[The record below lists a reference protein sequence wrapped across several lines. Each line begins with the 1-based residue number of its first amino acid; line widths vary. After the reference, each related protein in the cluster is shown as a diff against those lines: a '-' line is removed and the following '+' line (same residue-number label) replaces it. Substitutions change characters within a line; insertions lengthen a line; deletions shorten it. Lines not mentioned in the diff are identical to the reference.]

1 MNISWFNLLTLDQKC
16 EMIDRQGIY
25 LAGRN
30 VDFHA
35 FNLYSIFSF
44 YVELCYN
51 FKDYDLEKVTVITKP
66 DQLQPYLE
74 EIELSL

>member
-1 MNISWFNLLTLDQKC
+1 MDQKC
-16 EMIDRQGIY
+16 EVIDSQGIY

-30 VDFHA
+30 VGVYA

-74 EIELSL
+74 EIVLSL